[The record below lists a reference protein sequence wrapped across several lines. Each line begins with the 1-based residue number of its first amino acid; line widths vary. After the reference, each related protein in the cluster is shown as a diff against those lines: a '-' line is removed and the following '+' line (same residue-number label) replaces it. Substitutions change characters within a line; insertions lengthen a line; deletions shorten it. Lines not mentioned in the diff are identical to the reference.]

1 MSTHYLDV
9 ALGLAATFLSL
20 SLLCSASREAL
31 ASLFQSR
38 AKMLLDGILT
48 LLYEPAGLPLL
59 RGILPSL
66 RRLLRRDGGFDLR
79 ALGPTSLAA
88 AVLAHPLITGLAQPG
103 RMPSYIP
110 SSIFARALLATLMQR
125 HGPQSSARA
134 LLERIGNPPLQRSLL
149 ALLGSADDLDALEQA
164 LRCWYDTVM
173 ARTSGWY
180 KRRSQLLLF
189 MLALGYAVAMNIDA
203 ITLSQRLWRDQ
214 SLAAQL
220 AQQSG
225 ELMAQQ
231 HAASASL
238 AGVMQSI
245 QPPLDAAAQDQNVA
259 AASVTL
265 ALTDEASPA
274 AGNAGA
280 ALGSATQLLGTLP
293 IGWPSARLAGL
304 SEAPIGAA
312 LLALLLVLLGW
323 TLTGFAASLG
333 APFWFDGLGWLLGL
347 RETGGRPSTH
357 AMLVAEPASLPSL
370 RPAGA
375 APPNTAGSAA
385 SVGQQSQGEGE
396 RRR

>member
-20 SLLCSASREAL
+20 SLLCSASREAI

-38 AKMLLDGILT
+38 AKVLLDGILT

-66 RRLLRRDGGFDLR
+66 RRLLRRDSGFDLH
-79 ALGPTSLAA
+79 ALGPASLAA

-110 SSIFARALLATLMQR
+110 SSIFARALLDTLAQR
-125 HGPQSSARA
+125 HGPHGSARA
-134 LLERIGNPPLQRSLL
+134 LLERTGNPPLQRSLL

-164 LRCWYDTVM
+164 VRNWYDTVM

-180 KRRSQLLLF
+180 KRRSQLVLF
-189 MLALGYAVAMNIDA
+189 ALALWYAVAMNIDA
-203 ITLSQRLWRDQ
+203 ITLSQRLWHDE

-220 AQQSG
+220 AQQSSA
-225 ELMAQQ
+225 LVAQQ
-231 HAASASL
+231 QTASANL
-238 AGVMQSI
+238 ARVMQSM
-245 QPPLDAAAQDQNVA
+245 QAPSDTAPQDQAGGAGGVSTPAADAAGTA
-259 AASVTL
+259 A
-265 ALTDEASPA
+265 E
-274 AGNAGA
+274 NAGA
-280 ALGSATQLLGTLP
+280 ALGSATRLLDALP

-304 SEAPIGAA
+304 SEAQAASA
-312 LLALLLVLLGW
+312 LLALLLAVLGW
-323 TLTGFAASLG
+323 GLTAFAASLG

-347 RETGGRPSTH
+347 RGTGGRPT
-357 AMLVAEPASLPSL
+357 APTALAAEPASLPSL

-375 APPNTAGSAA
+375 APLSAGGSA
-385 SVGQQSQGEGE
+385 SQQGQG
-396 RRR
+396 